1 MTAPIREL
9 GLSLKQRRTIR
20 LRRGRCRPGWGVCL
34 LVAGPLSSLLGA
46 AEPADAARPKQ
57 APSAAP
63 ASSTPDAQARR
74 IIEQM
79 QAAHEK
85 LSRKDAGPE
94 TQAIQKEVLAALD
107 ELLKAPPQ
115 QNPQSS
121 PQGGGGSAAGGAG
134 QAGSRSRSDPDPA
147 PPDQQP
153 QQTVSESSGKANGAV
168 ERNRQN
174 AEDAIERTGTAPTV
188 DQTALRRR
196 RLEVDVW
203 GHLPEKLREQLLST
217 YGEKV
222 VPQYED
228 LVRRF
233 YEALSEP
240 SPADPLA
247 PRRR

>member
-1 MTAPIREL
+1 
-9 GLSLKQRRTIR
+9 
-20 LRRGRCRPGWGVCL
+20 VCL

-46 AEPADAARPKQ
+46 AEPADAARPKH
-57 APSAAP
+57 APSAAS
-63 ASSTPDAQARR
+63 ASSPPDAQARR

-115 QNPQSS
+115 QNSQSS

-134 QAGSRSRSDPDPA
+134 QAGSRSDPA
-147 PPDQQP
+147 PSPADQQP
-153 QQTVSESSGKANGAV
+153 QPTVSESSAKANGAV

-188 DQTALRRR
+188 DQSALRRR

-222 VPQYED
+222 VPQYQD